1 MRTFLVP
8 SVTILAC
15 FTPLKK
21 KKKKKNTGFFEEK
34 RRLVIEV

>member
-21 KKKKKNTGFFEEK
+21 KKKKNTGFFEEK